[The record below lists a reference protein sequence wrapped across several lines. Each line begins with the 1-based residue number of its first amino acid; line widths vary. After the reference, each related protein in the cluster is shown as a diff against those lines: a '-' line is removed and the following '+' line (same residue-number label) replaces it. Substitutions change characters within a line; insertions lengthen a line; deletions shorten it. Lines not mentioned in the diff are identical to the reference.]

1 MNKKIKC
8 SQVKKKISAFL
19 DREVS
24 EEERFNISEHLK
36 TCLHCQNDLAKL
48 SQVSD
53 FLNLMEAAAV
63 SPYFMTRLK
72 QRIAEAESKQVLRL
86 PFYEWVKRIAVPV
99 GVAALFVISILG
111 GNYLGQV
118 LYQRELERVT
128 ALDEEVANLTGTTS
142 FDDFSE
148 GSLGEIFAGLL
159 TEGGE

>member
-1 MNKKIKC
+1 MNKKIEC

-24 EEERFNISEHLK
+24 EAERFNISEHLK
-36 TCLHCQNDLAKL
+36 TCLHCRNELARL

-53 FLNLMEAAAV
+53 FLDLMEGVAV

-72 QRIAEAESKQVLRL
+72 QRIADAEAKQVLRL
-86 PFYEWVKRIAVPV
+86 PFYEWLKRIAVPV
-99 GVAALFVISILG
+99 GIAALFVISILG

-118 LYQRELERVT
+118 LYQRELDRVT
-128 ALDEEVANLTGTTS
+128 ALDEEVADLTGTAS

-148 GSLGEIFAGLL
+148 GSLGEVFAGLL